1 MVFFGIRIPKNNP
14 GFAVYVPIKH
24 KEDVI
29 ISIAAKRR
37 TNFLLFSIGSCLTNN
52 ELLYPLSFFFTKSP
66 KIIIRIL
73 YLALFVNVVIICK

>member
-37 TNFLLFSIGSCLTNN
+37 TNFLLFSIGSYLTNN
-52 ELLYPLSFFFTKSP
+52 ELLYPLSFSSQRVQK
-66 KIIIRIL
+66 L
-73 YLALFVNVVIICK
+73 

>member
-29 ISIAAKRR
+29 ISMLQK
-37 TNFLLFSIGSCLTNN
+37 G
-52 ELLYPLSFFFTKSP
+52 ELIFFFS
-66 KIIIRIL
+66 L
-73 YLALFVNVVIICK
+73 LDLV